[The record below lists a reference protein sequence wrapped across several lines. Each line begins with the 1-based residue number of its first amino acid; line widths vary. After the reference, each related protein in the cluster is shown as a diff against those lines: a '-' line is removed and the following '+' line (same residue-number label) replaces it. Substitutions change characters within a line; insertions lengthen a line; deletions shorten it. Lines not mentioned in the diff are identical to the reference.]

1 MNDAI
6 PGVGK
11 LDKNVLQ
18 HCLAGEG
25 RRRGESEKRRS
36 GEEEWEQE
44 NAGGAELRWLRAQGG
59 ASLTRGASLIET
71 ARAHAGRRLCAQCAA
86 LVAAATAG

>member
-1 MNDAI
+1 MKDILIGVTLITQVAMNDAI

-25 RRRGESEKRRS
+25 RRRG
-36 GEEEWEQE
+36 G
-44 NAGGAELRWLRAQGG
+44 LFM
-59 ASLTRGASLIET
+59 
-71 ARAHAGRRLCAQCAA
+71 
-86 LVAAATAG
+86 

>member
-25 RRRGESEKRRS
+25 RRRG
-36 GEEEWEQE
+36 G
-44 NAGGAELRWLRAQGG
+44 LFM
-59 ASLTRGASLIET
+59 
-71 ARAHAGRRLCAQCAA
+71 
-86 LVAAATAG
+86 